1 MPTRLKETPGPA
13 SKLPASKA
21 ATSKPPAKAAS
32 AKPPAKAPA
41 KAAPSKGGAPSK
53 IPTPSKAKPAES
65 AAARAAFT
73 KYATSVQP
81 AGTAM
86 LKKELAKI
94 IRDANDEWTFLDDS
108 EFGPFVK
115 EAWAAAQP
123 DDEAQVKFA
132 TFAPW
137 YDGFVAHTEKVQAD
151 AAAAEAAKASA
162 KEEAKLAE
170 AVQFAGDGVW
180 EIKLSS
186 LNAALEASWRKGKVP
201 LVVDATAEEGQRESG
216 TTPLEAFYSYSGH
229 ALFEVKKMVVEVN
242 MKKTTT
248 LDDARDEAR
257 AKLVTAIKRGL
268 HFVFLLSNSAPPLKS
283 KFCCDDKLPYMLLHD
298 EPAIAS
304 VLGTEP
310 QADVKDAPWTKAL
323 LTPDDGVLFAHK
335 DFHTVVVT
343 KFERA
348 DYVGFLKEELPLE
361 QMQHMVVTT
370 HN

>member
-1 MPTRLKETPGPA
+1 M
-13 SKLPASKA
+13 
-21 ATSKPPAKAAS
+21 
-32 AKPPAKAPA
+32 
-41 KAAPSKGGAPSK
+41 
-53 IPTPSKAKPAES
+53 
-65 AAARAAFT
+65 
-73 KYATSVQP
+73 
-81 AGTAM
+81 
-86 LKKELAKI
+86 
-94 IRDANDEWTFLDDS
+94 
-108 EFGPFVK
+108 
-115 EAWAAAQP
+115 
-123 DDEAQVKFA
+123 
-132 TFAPW
+132 
-137 YDGFVAHTEKVQAD
+137 
-151 AAAAEAAKASA
+151 
-162 KEEAKLAE
+162 
-170 AVQFAGDGVW
+170 QFAGDGVW

-242 MKKTTT
+242 MKKTAT

-348 DYVGFLKEELPLE
+348 DYVEFLKEELPLE